1 MRALRHLVGLL
12 VSLVI
17 LGVIGVIGYRLIEGW
32 PWFDGLYMVLTTF
45 TTIGYQEVHPLS
57 HAGRVFN
64 LFLIVTGVSL
74 LFLMIGT
81 LTQALLEFEL
91 RDFFG
96 RRKMEREIDRL
107 EGHYIICGAGRV
119 GRSVARELN
128 RKPVPFVII
137 DTNEPKMAKFSQENW
152 PMILGDAT
160 QEHILRKAHIERAVG
175 LVAATTTDAT
185 NIYIVLNAR
194 AMNPQIK
201 IIARASEEDA
211 EKHLKTAGADTVI
224 SPYHFAGH
232 RIAQAFLR
240 PHVLDFL
247 DSATVH
253 IGNNLELAQIV
264 VNENS
269 RFSGVSIADSHIR
282 NETGVIVLAIKRGG
296 EMVTPNR
303 DELIKANDVLIVMG
317 DQGGLKRLEEEAGK
331 SSDRTMEPSGH

>member
-1 MRALRHLVGLL
+1 MLLIVLGAIGIVGFHF
-12 VSLVI
+12 
-17 LGVIGVIGYRLIEGW
+17 IEGW
-32 PWFDGLYMVLTTF
+32 SWFDGLYMVVTTF

-57 HAGRVFN
+57 HTGRILN
-64 LFLIVTGVSL
+64 LFLIVCGVSL

-96 RRKMEREIDRL
+96 RRKMERDIDRL

-119 GRSVARELN
+119 GRSVARELE
-128 RKPVPFVII
+128 RKPAPFVVI
-137 DTNEPKMAKFSQENW
+137 DNNEPKMAKFTQENW
-152 PMILGDAT
+152 LTILGDAT
-160 QEHILRKAHIERAVG
+160 QEHILRQAHIERAAG

-194 AMNPQIK
+194 AINPKLK
-201 IIARASEEDA
+201 IIARASEDDA

-253 IGNNLELAQIV
+253 LGKNLEIAQIAIG
-264 VNENS
+264 EGS
-269 RFSGVSIADSHIR
+269 RFSGVSIAESHIR
-282 NETGVIVLAIKRGG
+282 NKMGVIVLAIKRNG
-296 EMVTPNR
+296 EMITPTR
-303 DELIKANDVLIVMG
+303 DDVMKAGDVLIVMG
-317 DQGGLKRLEEEAGK
+317 DQNGLRRLEEEAEKNRVIG
-331 SSDRTMEPSGH
+331 

>member
-1 MRALRHLVGLL
+1 ML
-12 VSLVI
+12 LVI
-17 LGVIGVIGYRLIEGW
+17 LALIGMAGYHYIEGW

-57 HAGRVFN
+57 HNGRIFN
-64 LFLIVTGVSL
+64 LFVIITGVSL

-96 RRKMEREIDRL
+96 RRKMERDIDRL

-128 RKPVPFVII
+128 RKPVPFVVI

-152 PMILGDAT
+152 LTILGDAT
-160 QEHILRKAHIERAVG
+160 QEHVLRKAHIERAVG

-185 NIYIVLNAR
+185 NIYIVLNAKS
-194 AMNPQIK
+194 MNPKLK

-247 DSATVH
+247 DSTTVH
-253 IGNNLELAQIV
+253 LGKSFEIAQIAIP
-264 VNENS
+264 EGS
-269 RFSGVSIADSHIR
+269 KFAGVSIAESNIR
-282 NETGVIVLAIKRGG
+282 NQMGVIVLAIKRDGG
-296 EMVTPNR
+296 MLTPSR
-303 DELIKANDVLIVMG
+303 DDVIKSGDVLIVMG
-317 DQGGLKRLEEEAGK
+317 DQSGVRRLEEAAEK
-331 SSDRTMEPSGH
+331 SSQRAIAPSGQ